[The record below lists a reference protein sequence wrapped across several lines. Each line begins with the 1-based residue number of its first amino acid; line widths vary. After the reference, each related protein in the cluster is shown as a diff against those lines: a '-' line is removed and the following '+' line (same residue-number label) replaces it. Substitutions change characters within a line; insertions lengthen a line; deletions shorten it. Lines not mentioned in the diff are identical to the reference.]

1 MKKEDLIKLGLT
13 EELAQKV
20 ADAFAEYLKGFI
32 PKSRFDEV
40 NEAKKKL
47 EQDIK
52 TRDEQLEALKKID
65 AEGLQAEI
73 ERLQKENKATKEKY
87 EAELRQL
94 RINNAV
100 ERALIASGAKN
111 IKATKAL
118 LDLESLELDEDGNV
132 KGLDEQIK
140 QLQENEDSKF
150 LFNIQ
155 SSNKQQFKGFK
166 PGESSDGTP
175 VGKNPWSKEH
185 FNLTEQGKILRENPE
200 LARQLQAAAKSN

>member
-1 MKKEDLIKLGLT
+1 MKKEDLIKLGLD
-13 EELAQKV
+13 EEMAQKV

-73 ERLQKENKATKEKY
+73 EKLQKENKATKEKY
-87 EAELRQL
+87 EAELKQIRL
-94 RINNAV
+94 NNAV
-100 ERALIASGAKN
+100 EKKLIASGAKN

-118 LDLESLELDEDGNV
+118 LDLESVELDEDGNV

-155 SSNKQQFKGFK
+155 SLNKQQFKGFK
-166 PGESSDGTP
+166 PGESIDGIPT
-175 VGKNPWSKEH
+175 GKNPWSKEH

>member
-1 MKKEDLIKLGLT
+1 MKKEDLIKLGLD
-13 EELAQKV
+13 EEMAQKV

-73 ERLQKENKATKEKY
+73 EKLQKENKATKEKY
-87 EAELRQL
+87 EAELKQIRL
-94 RINNAV
+94 NNAV
-100 ERALIASGAKN
+100 ERALIASKAKN
-111 IKATKAL
+111 IKAVKAL
-118 LDLESLELDEDGNV
+118 LDLENVELDEDGNI
-132 KGLDEQIK
+132 KGLDKQIK
-140 QLQENEDSKF
+140 KLQESEDSSF
-150 LFNIQ
+150 LFDIQ
-155 SSNKQQFKGFK
+155 SSNKQQLKGFK
-166 PGESSDGTP
+166 PGESSDGIPT
-175 VGKNPWSKEH
+175 GKNPWSKEH

>member
-1 MKKEDLIKLGLT
+1 MVDFMKKEDLIKLGLT

-47 EQDIK
+47 EQD
-52 TRDEQLEALKKID
+52 LEALKKID

-73 ERLQKENKATKEKY
+73 ERLQKENEATKEKY
-87 EAELRQL
+87 EAELKQI

-100 ERALIASGAKN
+100 ERALIASKAKN
-111 IKATKAL
+111 IKAVKAL
-118 LDLESLELDEDGNV
+118 LDLENVELDEDGNI
-132 KGLDEQIK
+132 KGLDKQIK
-140 QLQENEDSKF
+140 KLQESEDSSF
-150 LFNIQ
+150 LFDIQ

-175 VGKNPWSKEH
+175 VGKNPWSKEY
-185 FNLTEQGKILRENPE
+185 FNLTEQGRILRENPE
-200 LARQLQAAAKSN
+200 LARQLQAAANAK

>member
-1 MKKEDLIKLGLT
+1 MKKEDLIKLGLD
-13 EELAQKV
+13 EEIAQKV

-73 ERLQKENKATKEKY
+73 EKLQKENKATKEKY
-87 EAELRQL
+87 EAELKQIRL
-94 RINNAV
+94 NNAV
-100 ERALIASGAKN
+100 EKKLIASGAKN

-118 LDLESLELDEDGNV
+118 LDLESVELDEDGNV

-155 SSNKQQFKGFK
+155 SLNKQQFKGFK
-166 PGESSDGTP
+166 PGESIDGIPT
-175 VGKNPWSKEH
+175 GKNPWSKEH

-200 LARQLQAAAKSN
+200 LARQLQAAAKK

>member
-1 MKKEDLIKLGLT
+1 MKQI
-13 EELAQKV
+13 
-20 ADAFAEYLKGFI
+20 
-32 PKSRFDEV
+32 
-40 NEAKKKL
+40 
-47 EQDIK
+47 
-52 TRDEQLEALKKID
+52 
-65 AEGLQAEI
+65 
-73 ERLQKENKATKEKY
+73 RL
-87 EAELRQL
+87 
-94 RINNAV
+94 NNAV
-100 ERALIASGAKN
+100 EKKLIASGAKN

-118 LDLESLELDEDGNV
+118 LDLESVELDEDGNV

-166 PGESSDGTP
+166 PGESIDGIPT
-175 VGKNPWSKEH
+175 GKNPWSKEH

>member
-1 MKKEDLIKLGLT
+1 MKKEDLIKLGLD
-13 EELAQKV
+13 EEIAQKV

-73 ERLQKENKATKEKY
+73 EKLQKENKATKEKY
-87 EAELRQL
+87 EAELKQIRL
-94 RINNAV
+94 NNAV
-100 ERALIASGAKN
+100 EKKLIASGAKN

-118 LDLESLELDEDGNV
+118 LDLESVELDEDGNV

-150 LFNIQ
+150 LFNIP

-175 VGKNPWSKEH
+175 VGKNPWSKEY
-185 FNLTEQGKILRENPE
+185 FNLTEQGRILRENPE
-200 LARQLQAAAKSN
+200 LARQLQVAAKSN

>member
-1 MKKEDLIKLGLT
+1 MKKEDLIKLGLD
-13 EELAQKV
+13 EEMAQKV
-20 ADAFAEYLKGFI
+20 ADTFAEYLKGFI

-40 NEAKKKL
+40 NEAKKKF

-73 ERLQKENKATKEKY
+73 EKLQKENKATKEKY
-87 EAELRQL
+87 EAELKQIRL
-94 RINNAV
+94 NNAV
-100 ERALIASGAKN
+100 EKKLIASGAKN

-118 LDLESLELDEDGNV
+118 LDLESVELDEDGNV

-166 PGESSDGTP
+166 PGESIDGIPT
-175 VGKNPWSKEH
+175 GKNPWSKEH

>member
-47 EQDIK
+47 EQD
-52 TRDEQLEALKKID
+52 LEALKKID

-73 ERLQKENKATKEKY
+73 ERLQKENEATKEKY
-87 EAELRQL
+87 EAELKQI

-100 ERALIASGAKN
+100 ERALIASKAKN
-111 IKATKAL
+111 IKAVKAL
-118 LDLESLELDEDGNV
+118 LDLENVELDEDGNI
-132 KGLDEQIK
+132 KGLDKQIK
-140 QLQENEDSKF
+140 KLQESEDSSF
-150 LFNIQ
+150 LFDIQ

-175 VGKNPWSKEH
+175 VGKNPWSKEY
-185 FNLTEQGKILRENPE
+185 FNLTEQGRILRENPE
-200 LARQLQAAAKSN
+200 LARQLQAAANAK

>member
-13 EELAQKV
+13 EEV
-20 ADAFAEYLKGFI
+20 AETVTNAFAEYLKGFI

-52 TRDEQLEALKKID
+52 TRDEQLEELKKID
-65 AEGLQAEI
+65 AAGLKAEI
-73 ERLQKENKATKEKY
+73 EKLQQENKATKEKY

-100 ERALIASGAKN
+100 ERALIASKAKN
-111 IKATKAL
+111 IKAVKAL
-118 LDLESLELDEDGNV
+118 LDLENVELDEDGNI
-132 KGLDEQIK
+132 KGLDKQIK
-140 QLQENEDSKF
+140 KLQESEDSSF
-150 LFNIQ
+150 LFDIQ
-155 SSNKQQFKGFK
+155 SSNKQQLKGFK

-175 VGKNPWSKEH
+175 VGKNPWSKEY
-185 FNLTEQGKILRENPE
+185 FNLTEQGRILRENPE

>member
-47 EQDIK
+47 EQD
-52 TRDEQLEALKKID
+52 LEALKKID

-73 ERLQKENKATKEKY
+73 ERLQKENEATKEKY
-87 EAELRQL
+87 EAELKQI

-100 ERALIASGAKN
+100 ERALIASKAKN
-111 IKATKAL
+111 IKAVKAL
-118 LDLESLELDEDGNV
+118 LDLENVELDEDGNI
-132 KGLDEQIK
+132 KGLDKQIK
-140 QLQENEDSKF
+140 KLQESEDSSF
-150 LFNIQ
+150 LFDIQ
-155 SSNKQQFKGFK
+155 SSNKQQLKGFK

-175 VGKNPWSKEH
+175 VGKNPWSKEY
-185 FNLTEQGKILRENPE
+185 FNLTEQGRILRENPE
-200 LARQLQAAAKSN
+200 LARQLQAAANAK

>member
-1 MKKEDLIKLGLT
+1 MKKEDLIKLGLD
-13 EELAQKV
+13 EEIAQTV

-73 ERLQKENKATKEKY
+73 EKLQKENKATKEKY
-87 EAELRQL
+87 EAELKQIRL
-94 RINNAV
+94 NNAV
-100 ERALIASGAKN
+100 EKKLIASGAKN

-118 LDLESLELDEDGNV
+118 LDLESVELDEDGNV

-150 LFNIQ
+150 LFDIDAK
-155 SSNKQQFKGFK
+155 SNKQPQFKGFNPGERK
-166 PGESSDGTP
+166 DTLPGESQPSSLFEA
-175 VGKNPWSKEH
+175 VKMHFSKE
-185 FNLTEQGKILRENPE
+185 
-200 LARQLQAAAKSN
+200 

>member
-1 MKKEDLIKLGLT
+1 MKKENLIKLGLT

-20 ADAFAEYLKGFI
+20 ADTFAEYLKGFI
-32 PKSRFDEV
+32 PKPRFDEV

-73 ERLQKENKATKEKY
+73 EKLQKENKATKEKY

-100 ERALIASGAKN
+100 EKKLIASGAKN

-118 LDLESLELDEDGNV
+118 LDLESVELDEDGNV

-140 QLQENEDSKF
+140 QLQESEDSKF

-175 VGKNPWSKEH
+175 AGKNPWSKEY
-185 FNLTEQGKILRENPE
+185 FNLTEQGRILRENPE

>member
-1 MKKEDLIKLGLT
+1 MKKEDLIKLGLD
-13 EELAQKV
+13 EEIAQKV

-73 ERLQKENKATKEKY
+73 EKLQKENKATKEKY
-87 EAELRQL
+87 EAELKQIRL
-94 RINNAV
+94 NNAV
-100 ERALIASGAKN
+100 EKKLIASGAKN

-118 LDLESLELDEDGNV
+118 LDLESVELDEDGNV

-155 SSNKQQFKGFK
+155 SLNKQQFKGFK
-166 PGESSDGTP
+166 PGESIDGIPT
-175 VGKNPWSKEH
+175 GKNPWSKEH

>member
-1 MKKEDLIKLGLT
+1 MKKEDLIKLGLD
-13 EELAQKV
+13 EEMAQKV

-73 ERLQKENKATKEKY
+73 EKLQKENKATKEKY
-87 EAELRQL
+87 EVELRQL

-100 ERALIASGAKN
+100 EKKLIASGAKN

-155 SSNKQQFKGFK
+155 PSNKQFKGFK

-175 VGKNPWSKEH
+175 VGKNPWSKEY
-185 FNLTEQGKILRENPE
+185 FNLTEQGRILRENPE

>member
-1 MKKEDLIKLGLT
+1 MKKEDLIKLGLD
-13 EELAQKV
+13 EKMAQKV
-20 ADAFAEYLKGFI
+20 ADTFAEYLKGFI

-73 ERLQKENKATKEKY
+73 EKLQKENKATKEKY
-87 EAELRQL
+87 EAELKQIRL
-94 RINNAV
+94 NNAV
-100 ERALIASGAKN
+100 EKKLIASGAKN

-118 LDLESLELDEDGNV
+118 LDLESVELDEDGNV

-155 SSNKQQFKGFK
+155 SLNKQQFKGFK
-166 PGESSDGTP
+166 PGESIDGIPT
-175 VGKNPWSKEH
+175 GKNPWSKEH

>member
-1 MKKEDLIKLGLT
+1 MKKEDLIKLGLD
-13 EELAQKV
+13 EEIAQKV

-73 ERLQKENKATKEKY
+73 EKLQKENQATKEKY
-87 EAELRQL
+87 ESELKQIRL
-94 RINNAV
+94 NNAV
-100 ERALIASGAKN
+100 EKKLIASGAKN

-118 LDLESLELDEDGNV
+118 LDLESVELDEDGNV
-132 KGLDEQIK
+132 KGLDKQIK
-140 QLQENEDSKF
+140 KLQESEDSSF
-150 LFNIQ
+150 LFDIQ

-175 VGKNPWSKEH
+175 VGKNPWSKEY
-185 FNLTEQGKILRENPE
+185 FNLTEQGRILRENPE